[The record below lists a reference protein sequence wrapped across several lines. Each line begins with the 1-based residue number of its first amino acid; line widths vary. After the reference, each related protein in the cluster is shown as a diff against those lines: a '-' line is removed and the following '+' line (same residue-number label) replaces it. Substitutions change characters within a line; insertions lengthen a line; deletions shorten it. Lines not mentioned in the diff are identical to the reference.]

1 MGVFPNM
8 PWDKLT
14 QMQRNKFSDKF
25 TGFIL
30 SDKDLYSDYI
40 NSSGQTPQKYNLYS
54 SDCGIK
60 LNMLLLYLLLY

>member
-1 MGVFPNM
+1 
-8 PWDKLT
+8 
-14 QMQRNKFSDKF
+14 MQRNKFSDKF

-40 NSSGQTPQKYNLYS
+40 NSSGQTPQKYSLYS